1 MVLNAYIAAL
11 PLRGPKSNRKHG
23 KSTTHMITRREVVH
37 GLCSASATAW
47 LAAQV
52 GINFSIV
59 PIAAAAAKD
68 DSAPP
73 LAPVAPMSRKRMVLI
88 DAFTKQSEGVQNRF
102 EARTLNRDRA
112 MPYRLFRPQAS
123 WNAAAGGLSPRQ
135 RWTGRRQS
143 KAARPRQYLVRA
155 FGCSRRTKKLF
166 PAMFSLHSPTA
177 DGSAMIRRRWK
188 EVSSRW
194 SKVPDKVC

>member
-1 MVLNAYIAAL
+1 VLNAYIAAL

-123 WNAAAGGLSPRQ
+123 GMLPLVVYLHGSGGQGDDNLKQLGLGNIWCAHLAAPAEPKSFSLLCSRS
-135 RWTGRRQS
+135 TV
-143 KAARPRQYLVRA
+143 RPRMGPL
-155 FGCSRRTKKLF
+155 
-166 PAMFSLHSPTA
+166 
-177 DGSAMIRRRWK
+177 
-188 EVSSRW
+188 
-194 SKVPDKVC
+194 